1 MRSRLLAPISVLAV
15 FGLLGAACANRS
27 AVKPGGGG
35 GPGAD
40 DGQIRDIVKRVARH
54 QLRPLADG
62 DYPVVDGEDVIK
74 AADAVKQPEGIQ
86 WVYPWGVTLYGALRS
101 TDTTGD
107 SDVESFVLQ
116 HNQICARNFVWLDK
130 VKEKAGPETEETKA
144 FIKKTKV
151 RGLLNLGNLDSC
163 GAMGNQMLEG
173 ILRHR
178 DQETAEEKA
187 AVARIADWIVNKQAR
202 TSDGTLWRPKS
213 MDGTIWIDDLYMAG
227 PFLVRWSKYTGDG
240 KYLTDAAHQ
249 IINMAARLKDTD
261 GVWYHAYFENKK
273 QRSPFKWGRANGW
286 AMVATVEVL
295 SEMPENHP
303 DRAALLDILRQQING
318 VEKLQ
323 APSGMWRQVLDH
335 PELWEETS
343 ATAMFAYSIARA
355 VNRGWIPA
363 EHLAVARRA
372 FAGIAQQVTPDGV
385 VKGTCAGTNI
395 GMELD
400 YYVKRERPDD
410 DLHGRGVVMLAGT
423 EILLNNPANAA
434 APKAASPTPSA
445 YACTEVIGVSVTGDW
460 FNAGFEDGPVDN
472 SRWQVRWKSHAFIEG
487 WADPKNEL
495 WSLPPQSP
503 CAARSNDPDH
513 VIFTGVNWQY
523 KTQDEWQQKY
533 IAVVETLKARY
544 PGLKRI
550 DLLTMLRGPQNKSC
564 GSTMTVVEP
573 FIDAALAS
581 VVAKYPGLVFPGPK
595 VETPTC
601 EIFTKGGPHFTPQ
614 GMATAAKLYNASL
627 R

>member
-1 MRSRLLAPISVLAV
+1 MAPRLPLRSLVVVLLA
-15 FGLLGAACANRS
+15 AACANRQG
-27 AVKPGGGG
+27 VKPGEPVSA
-35 GPGAD
+35 GPD
-40 DGQIRDIVKRVARH
+40 DSAIRDVVTRVARH
-54 QLRPLADG
+54 QIRPLADG
-62 DYPVVDGEDVIK
+62 EYPPIP
-74 AADAVKQPEGIQ
+74 AADVLKTADAAKLPDGIQ

-101 TDTTGD
+101 TDLTGD
-107 SDVESFVLQ
+107 KDVEKFVLE
-116 HNQICARNFVWLDK
+116 HNKIAARDYAWLDK
-130 VKEKAGPETEETKA
+130 VREKAGPETEETKA
-144 FIKKTKV
+144 FLKKAKV
-151 RGLLNLGNLDSC
+151 RGLINLGNLDSC

-178 DQETAEEKA
+178 DQETDEEKA
-187 AVARIADWIVNKQAR
+187 AVARVADWIVNKQAR
-202 TSDGTLWRPKS
+202 LPDGTLWRPKS

-227 PFLVRWSKYTGDG
+227 PFLVRWSKYTGDR
-240 KYLTDAAHQ
+240 KHLDDAAKQ
-249 IINMAARLKDTD
+249 IINMAGRLQDSD
-261 GVWYHAYFENKK
+261 GVWYHAYFEPKK

-295 SEMPENHP
+295 SEMAEDHP
-303 DRAALLDILRQQING
+303 DRAKLLSILRAQIAG

-355 VNRGWIPA
+355 VNRGWIEPA
-363 EHLAVARRA
+363 HMAVARRA
-372 FAGIAQQVTPDGV
+372 FGGIAQQVTPEGV

-410 DLHGRGVVMLAGT
+410 DLHGRGVVLLAGT
-423 EILLNNPANAA
+423 EILANRPAVAK
-434 APKAASPTPSA
+434 APAASP

-460 FNAGFEDGPVDN
+460 FNAGFEEGLEN
-472 SRWQVRWKSHAFIEG
+472 SKWQVRWKAHAFIEQ
-487 WADPKNEL
+487 WADGQNAL
-495 WSLPPQSP
+495 WTMPPQSP

-523 KTQDEWQQKY
+523 KTQAEWEQKY
-533 IAVVETLKARY
+533 TEVVEVLKKKY

-550 DLLTMLRGPQNKSC
+550 DLLTMLRGPQNHTC

-573 FIDAALAS
+573 FIDGAVAS
-581 VVAKYPGLVFPGPK
+581 VVAKYPGLVFAAPK

-601 EIFTKGGPHFTPQ
+601 EIFTKGGPHFTPA
-614 GMATAAKLYNASL
+614 GMSAAAKLYNASL